1 MAKITLDQL
10 PMRVFRSLAKGEKQS
25 PFGEL
30 TVFASQKKKM
40 KEKIQIQ
47 RRKTKMTKNVYEI
60 VTNKIIEKLE
70 REQLLCKI
78 KTSECTLLL
87 VE

>member
-1 MAKITLDQL
+1 MLLFI
-10 PMRVFRSLAKGEKQS
+10 VF

-30 TVFASQKKKM
+30 TRFASQKKKT

-47 RRKTKMTKNVYEI
+47 RRKTKMTKIVYEI

-70 REQLLCKI
+70 QG
-78 KTSECTLLL
+78 T
-87 VE
+87 VP

>member
-1 MAKITLDQL
+1 MTLDQL
-10 PMRVFRSLAKGEKQS
+10 PMRVFRSTCKRGKNN

-30 TVFASQKKKM
+30 TRFASQKKKM

-47 RRKTKMTKNVYEI
+47 RRKTKMTKIVYEI

-70 REQLLCKI
+70 QG
-78 KTSECTLLL
+78 T
-87 VE
+87 VP

>member
-1 MAKITLDQL
+1 
-10 PMRVFRSLAKGEKQS
+10 
-25 PFGEL
+25 
-30 TVFASQKKKM
+30 M

-70 REQLLCKI
+70 QGTVPWQKPWVNGNSAVNW
-78 KTSECTLLL
+78 KTQK
-87 VE
+87 